1 MDSPTEPKDI
11 KTNPTFYEKQEDSR
25 KFILFPDSPDI
36 FRFPSQD
43 ELPAQSEVRP
53 FSHGIPS
60 TEVPPGFTRQRAQ
73 FSQET
78 PAGNYQMSYY
88 GSSLFSSSPPDPISR
103 NSYKVGNTSSDTSSP
118 DTSPE
123 KPEIKLRKSHQA
135 NLKCRRRLFNLT
147 EEEVTLV
154 SSPSKISEQDQAKP
168 VVILPRPKRNRN
180 RKKNQ
185 TDRLNVL
192 SSLLEMSGRSVEK
205 QFRCYLDLGCG
216 NGEIFST
223 NMAFLDPR
231 LGYCADLHNNH
242 LPGFIKVVDNKIP
255 LPNKS
260 VDLITCHVAIH
271 HFTHPELMIN
281 EMKRVIMPGG
291 YLFIREHDVSREEE
305 TYVTAYLNLLHMMEL
320 IRHRR
325 PITKSIQSTFHRKY
339 WSRYDMNQSL
349 SSVGFEEI
357 GFQSY
362 VKHSNPQR
370 IYHALYTFCPKPT
383 SNEDR
388 ETIRISKT
396 VQYSVDRNN
405 LVVWLR
411 TNAKKI
417 SKSERRWLD
426 GYDRTYYRW
435 FSDTIRKKLG
445 LDARRLDRM
454 IHRSIDDLDF
464 FQQIFDI
471 IHPNFDYSHQVNYS
485 SAFAESLGSTRKIV
499 GRPRSRSSPDNK
511 NEITSPKT
519 RRQNKMG
526 KELRPPAGYNKV
538 ISDNGQRDTGGY
550 RENKKNDNQWKIQ
563 SNRGRRKRG
572 YRRTRSNRQ
581 FGFYSKYSHGKNEYH
596 SRHGH

>member
-1 MDSPTEPKDI
+1 MNPPTEPKYI
-11 KTNPTFYEKQEDSR
+11 KTNPIFHKKEDSK
-25 KFILFPDSPDI
+25 KFVLFPDSPDI
-36 FRFPSQD
+36 FKFPSQT
-43 ELPAQSEVRP
+43 ELPTLSEVRP

-60 TEVPPGFTRQRAQ
+60 TEEVPPGFARQSTE
-73 FSQET
+73 FSQE
-78 PAGNYQMSYY
+78 NYQMSYY
-88 GSSLFSSSPPDPISR
+88 GSSLFSSSPPDPLTR
-103 NSYKVGNTSSDTSSP
+103 NVYKTGNTSSP

-123 KPEIKLRKSHQA
+123 KEPTNTRKSQD
-135 NLKCRRRLFNLT
+135 LKCRRRLFNFP
-147 EEEVTLV
+147 EEDV
-154 SSPSKISEQDQAKP
+154 SLISPPKPEITPPRSAKH
-168 VVILPRPKRNRN
+168 RNKNRN
-180 RKKNQ
+180 RGRHK

-192 SSLLEMSGRSVEK
+192 SSLLEMSGRSGEK
-205 QFRCYLDLGCG
+205 QFKCYLDLGCG

-242 LPGFIKVVDNKIP
+242 LPGFIKVIDNKIP

-291 YLFIREHDVSREEE
+291 YLFIREHDVSPEEE
-305 TYVTAYLNLLHMMEL
+305 TDVTAYLDLLHMMEL

-325 PITKSIQSTFHRKY
+325 PITKSSQMSFHRRY
-339 WSRYDMNQSL
+339 WSRDGMNKTL
-349 SSVGFEEI
+349 SRVGFEEI

-370 IYHALYTFCPKPT
+370 IYHALYSFCPKFT
-383 SNEDR
+383 SNKDL
-388 ETIRISKT
+388 ETTRISKT
-396 VQYSVDRNN
+396 VQYSVGRNN

-411 TNAKKI
+411 TDAKKI
-417 SKSERRWLD
+417 SKLKRRWLD

-445 LDARRLDRM
+445 LDARRLDRI

-471 IHPNFDYSHQVNYS
+471 VHPNFDYSRQINYS
-485 SAFAESLGSTRKIV
+485 SAFAESLGSTKKII
-499 GRPRSRSSPDNK
+499 GRPRSRSSPDNNK
-511 NEITSPKT
+511 NKIIPQKTTGRKNKTVKEIQKS
-519 RRQNKMG
+519 
-526 KELRPPAGYNKV
+526 
-538 ISDNGQRDTGGY
+538 SGGY
-550 RENKKNDNQWKIQ
+550 RENNDNDDRGNWKIQ
-563 SNRGRRKRG
+563 SNRGRGRRKRG

-581 FGFYSKYSHGKNEYH
+581 FGFYPKYSYNKNEYH